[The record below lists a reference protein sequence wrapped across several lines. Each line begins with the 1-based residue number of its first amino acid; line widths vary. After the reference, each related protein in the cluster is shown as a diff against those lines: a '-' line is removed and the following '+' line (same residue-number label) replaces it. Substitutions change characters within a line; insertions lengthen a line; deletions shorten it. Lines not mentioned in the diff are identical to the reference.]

1 MNYSYREAVLND
13 VREWIEENYPIVP
26 FGDAITPVFES
37 REDAINHL
45 NDTLWIEDSVTGNA
59 SGSYTFSRARARE
72 NVLSDPD
79 AVKEAFEEFGEKSR
93 FADLFFS
100 DGWESIDVITR
111 CHCLYLAVE
120 TAINELPDEYFE
132 EV

>member
-1 MNYSYREAVLND
+1 MNYNYHEAVLND

-26 FGDAITPVFES
+26 FGKSITPIFES
-37 REDAINHL
+37 REDAIEHL

-59 SGSYTFSRARARE
+59 SGSYTFSRFSARE
-72 NVLSDPD
+72 NVLSDLD

-100 DGWESIDVITR
+100 EDWESMDVITR
-111 CHCLYLAVE
+111 CYCLYCAVE
-120 TAINELPDEYFE
+120 TAINELPDEYFK